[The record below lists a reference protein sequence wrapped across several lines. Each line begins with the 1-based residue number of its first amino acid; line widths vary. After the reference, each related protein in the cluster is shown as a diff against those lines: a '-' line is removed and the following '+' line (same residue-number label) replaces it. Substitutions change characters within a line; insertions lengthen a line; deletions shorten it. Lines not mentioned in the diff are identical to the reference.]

1 MSDAPA
7 SLPPLTSGDGA
18 LPELRE
24 MPANGWRDEFVATF
38 RLSWPLALANLLQM
52 LIWAIDVFFVAR
64 LGEFE
69 LAASSLAVSLFS
81 ILVWGTITLVSMVA
95 ALISAELG
103 RSRYAIAEVRR
114 SVRMGMW
121 LSAICGVLVMLVLSQ
136 TEAILLAA
144 GQRPDLAARAF
155 DYMAIVLWS
164 TVPLLMAS
172 VLRNFVSA
180 LGRPIFATAITA
192 LAIGVNAL
200 GNYALVFGNLGA
212 PALGLEGSAIA
223 TIFTSIFILLAYC
236 VAIESDRRLR
246 RYVIWG
252 RFWRPEWDRLRELV
266 VLGTPVFFTTIA
278 EAGLFGGAA
287 LLMGL
292 IGDSELA
299 GHTIA
304 LQIAAFAFQVPFGVS
319 QAATIRVGYFYGAR
333 DHEAIK
339 RAGAVALLMAV
350 AFMAFTASLMVLM
363 PDTILGLY
371 IDTSKSTNAAMTAFA
386 LQYIVI
392 AALFQLVDGLQ
403 VVAAGALRGLQ
414 DTRVPMWMAIFSY
427 WVPGF
432 GTSYYLGFYTPLEGT
447 GIWIGFA
454 VGLTFATL
462 LLTGR
467 WLMRERLELAGRDTQ
482 PVQAG

>member
-1 MSDAPA
+1 MERIHAPQDTA
-7 SLPPLTSGDGA
+7 H
-18 LPELRE
+18 R
-24 MPANGWRDEFVATF
+24 WRAEIAATF
-38 RLSWPLALANLLQM
+38 RLAWPLALANLLQM

-69 LAASSLAVSLFS
+69 LAASSLAVSLFG

-95 ALISAELG
+95 ALIAAELG

-114 SVRMGMW
+114 SVRMGIW
-121 LSAICGVLVMLVLSQ
+121 LSVICGVLVMLVLSQ

-144 GQRPDLAARAF
+144 GQRPELAARAW
-155 DYMAIVLWS
+155 DYMGIVLWS
-164 TVPLLMAS
+164 TIPLLVAS

-223 TIFTSIFILLAYC
+223 TIFTSVFVVLAYA
-236 VAIESDRRLR
+236 VAIERDRRLR
-246 RYVIWG
+246 RYHLWG

-266 VLGTPVFFTTIA
+266 ALGLPVFFTTIA

-319 QAATIRVGYFYGAR
+319 QAATIRVGYHFGAQ
-333 DHEAIK
+333 DHAAIG

-350 AFMAFTASLMVLM
+350 LFMTFTASLMVLM
-363 PDTILGLY
+363 PETILGLY
-371 IDTSKSTNAAMTAFA
+371 IDTAKPANAAMAAFA

-432 GTSYYLGFYTPLEGT
+432 GTSYYLGFHSPLEGT
-447 GIWIGFA
+447 GVWIGFA

-467 WLMRERLELAGRDTQ
+467 WLLRERLGLASAPMRPGEAQ
-482 PVQAG
+482 PHLG

>member
-1 MSDAPA
+1 MQDQPISTP
-7 SLPPLTSGDGA
+7 LPPETGHGSEGTVSQ
-18 LPELRE
+18 
-24 MPANGWRDEFVATF
+24 GWRDEIRATYK
-38 RLSWPLALANLLQM
+38 LAWPLVLANLLQM

-69 LAASSLAVSLFS
+69 LAASSLAVALFS
-81 ILVWGTITLVSMVA
+81 ILGWATITLVSVVS
-95 ALISAELG
+95 ALIAAELG
-103 RSRYAIAEVRR
+103 RSRFAIAEVRR
-114 SVRMGMW
+114 SVRMAIW
-121 LSAICGVLVMLVLSQ
+121 LSVICGMLVMLVLSQ
-136 TEAILLAA
+136 AEAILLAS
-144 GQRPDLAARAF
+144 GQRPELAARAF
-155 DYMAIVLWS
+155 DYMGIVMWAM
-164 TVPLLMAS
+164 VPLLVAS
-172 VLRNFVSA
+172 VLRNFVST

-200 GNYALVFGNLGA
+200 GNYMLVFGNFGA

-223 TIFTSIFILLAYC
+223 TIMTSIFIVLAYV
-236 VAIESDRRLR
+236 VAIHRDRRLR
-246 RYVIWG
+246 RYFIWG
-252 RFWRPEWDRLRELV
+252 RFWRPEWERLRDLV
-266 VLGTPVFFTTIA
+266 ALGLPVFFTTIA

-292 IGDSELA
+292 IGESQLA

-319 QAATIRVGYFYGAR
+319 QAATIRVGYHYGAR
-333 DHEAIK
+333 NHAAIR
-339 RAGAVALLMAV
+339 RAGAVALVMAV
-350 AFMAFTASLMVLM
+350 GFMSFTASLMLLF
-363 PDTILGLY
+363 PEPILGLY
-371 IDTSKSTNAAMTAFA
+371 IDTAKPANAAMMAFA

-432 GTSYYLGFYTPLEGT
+432 GTSYYLGFHTSLEGI
-447 GIWIGFA
+447 GVWLGFA
-454 VGLTFATL
+454 VGLTSATL

-467 WLMRERLELAGRDTQ
+467 WLMRERLGLADRPARSG
-482 PVQAG
+482 

>member
-1 MSDAPA
+1 MEQTHA
-7 SLPPLTSGDGA
+7 
-18 LPELRE
+18 RE
-24 MPANGWRDEFVATF
+24 DKAQSWRAEIAATY
-38 RLSWPLALANLLQM
+38 RLAWPLALANLLQM

-81 ILVWGTITLVSMVA
+81 ILGWATITLVSMVS
-95 ALISAELG
+95 ALIAAELG
-103 RSRYAIAEVRR
+103 RSRFAIAEVRR
-114 SVRMGMW
+114 SVRMGVW
-121 LSAICGVLVMLVLSQ
+121 LCVVCGMAVMLILSQ
-136 TEAILLAA
+136 TEAILLAS
-144 GQRPDLAARAF
+144 GQKPELAARAY
-155 DYMAIVLWS
+155 DYMGIVLWS
-164 TVPLLMAS
+164 MIPLLVAS

-223 TIFTSIFILLAYC
+223 TIFTSLFILAAYV
-236 VAIESDRRLR
+236 VAIQWDKRLR
-246 RYVIWG
+246 RYFIWG
-252 RFWRPEWDRLRELV
+252 RFWRPEWDRLRDLV

-292 IGDSELA
+292 IGESELA

-333 DHEAIK
+333 DHAAIG

-350 AFMAFTASLMVLM
+350 IFMAFTASLMLLM
-363 PDTILGLY
+363 PETILGLY
-371 IDTSKSTNAAMTAFA
+371 IDTSKPANAAMTAFA
-386 LQYIVI
+386 LQFIVI

-432 GTSYYLGFYTPLEGT
+432 GTSYYLGFHTPLEGT
-447 GIWIGFA
+447 GVWIGFA

-462 LLTGR
+462 LLAGR
-467 WLMRERLELAGRDTQ
+467 WLLRERLGIAERPARARKAQPQ
-482 PVQAG
+482 PV

>member
-1 MSDAPA
+1 MQQMAPEVDTA
-7 SLPPLTSGDGA
+7 ES
-18 LPELRE
+18 
-24 MPANGWRDEFVATF
+24 WRAEIAATF
-38 RLSWPLALANLLQM
+38 KLAWPLALANLLQM

-81 ILVWGTITLVSMVA
+81 ILGWATITLVSMVS
-95 ALISAELG
+95 ALIAAELG

-114 SVRMGMW
+114 SVRMGVW
-121 LSAICGVLVMLVLSQ
+121 LSVICGVVVMLILCQ
-136 TEAILLAA
+136 TEAILLAS
-144 GQRPDLAARAF
+144 GQKPELAARAY
-155 DYMAIVLWS
+155 DYMGIVLWAMI
-164 TVPLLMAS
+164 PLLVAS

-200 GNYALVFGNLGA
+200 GNYALVFGNFGA

-223 TIFTSIFILLAYC
+223 TVVTSVFIVLAY
-236 VAIESDRRLR
+236 VIAIQWDRRLK
-246 RYVIWG
+246 RYAIWG
-252 RFWRPEWDRLRELV
+252 RFWRPEWDRLRDLI

-292 IGDSELA
+292 IGESELA

-339 RAGAVALLMAV
+339 RAGAVALLIAV
-350 AFMAFTASLMVLM
+350 AFMLFTASLMLM
-363 PDTILGLY
+363 MPETILGLY
-371 IDTSKSTNAAMTAFA
+371 IDTSKTANAAMTAFA

-432 GTSYYLGFYTPLEGT
+432 GTSYYLGFYTSLEGI
-447 GIWIGFA
+447 GVWIGFA
-454 VGLTFATL
+454 VGLSFATV

-467 WLMRERLELAGRDTQ
+467 WLMREKLGLAHRPTRANKAQ
-482 PVQAG
+482 PQLG

>member
-1 MSDAPA
+1 MQRIDASMPGE
-7 SLPPLTSGDGA
+7 SLWRT
-18 LPELRE
+18 EL
-24 MPANGWRDEFVATF
+24 AATL

-103 RSRYAIAEVRR
+103 RARFAIAEVRR

-121 LSAICGVLVMLVLSQ
+121 LSVICGVLVMIVLSQ

-144 GQRPDLAARAF
+144 GQRPDLAERAF

-164 TVPLLMAS
+164 TIPLLAAS
-172 VLRNFVSA
+172 VLRSFVSA

-223 TIFTSIFILLAYC
+223 TVFTSLFILAAYT
-236 VAIESDRRLR
+236 VAIEWDRRLR
-246 RYVIWG
+246 RYAIWG
-252 RFWRPEWDRLRELV
+252 RFWRPEWDRLRDLV

-292 IGDSELA
+292 IGESELA

-304 LQIAAFAFQVPFGVS
+304 LQVAAFAFQIPFGVS
-319 QAATIRVGYFYGAR
+319 QAATIRVGYHYGAR
-333 DHEAIK
+333 NHAAIR
-339 RAGAVALLMAV
+339 RAGAVALLLAV
-350 AFMAFTASLMVLM
+350 LFMSFTASLMVLM
-363 PDTILGLY
+363 PHAILGLY
-371 IDTSKSTNAAMTAFA
+371 IDTAQTANAAMMGFA

-432 GTSYYLGFYTPLEGT
+432 GTSYYLGFYTPLAGV
-447 GIWIGFA
+447 GVWIGFA
-454 VGLTFATL
+454 VGLSFATL

-467 WLMRERLELAGRDTQ
+467 WMMRERLGLADRPARASGGQ
-482 PVQAG
+482 PRLG

>member
-1 MSDAPA
+1 MQRVQPQQDTAQ
-7 SLPPLTSGDGA
+7 
-18 LPELRE
+18 
-24 MPANGWRDEFVATF
+24 NWRAEIAATF
-38 RLSWPLALANLLQM
+38 KLSWPLALANLLQM

-95 ALISAELG
+95 ALIAAELG
-103 RSRYAIAEVRR
+103 RSRFAIAEVRR
-114 SVRMGMW
+114 SVRMGVW
-121 LSAICGVLVMLVLSQ
+121 LSVLCGVLVMLVLSQ

-144 GQRPDLAARAF
+144 GQRPELAARAY

-164 TVPLLMAS
+164 TVPLLVAS

-223 TIFTSIFILLAYC
+223 TVFTSIFVVFAYA
-236 VAIESDRRLR
+236 VAIQQDRRLR
-246 RYVIWG
+246 RYSIWG
-252 RFWRPEWDRLRELV
+252 RFWRPEWERLRELV

-319 QAATIRVGYFYGAR
+319 QAATIRVGYHFGAR
-333 DHEAIK
+333 DSAAIG

-350 AFMAFTASLMVLM
+350 IFMTFTASLMLLM
-363 PDTILGLY
+363 PETILGLY
-371 IDTSKSTNAAMTAFA
+371 IDTSRQTNAAMAAFA

-414 DTRVPMWMAIFSY
+414 DTRMPMWMAIFSY

-432 GTSYYLGFYTPLEGT
+432 GTSYYLGFYTSLEGT
-447 GIWIGFA
+447 GVWIGFA
-454 VGLTFATL
+454 VGLTFATV

-467 WLMRERLELAGRDTQ
+467 WLMREKLGLTPQQ
-482 PVQAG
+482 PASN

>member
-1 MSDAPA
+1 MDELNIPRPLPTGSD
-7 SLPPLTSGDGA
+7 
-18 LPELRE
+18 
-24 MPANGWRDEFVATF
+24 GWRDEIFATF
-38 RLSWPLALANLLQM
+38 RLAWPLALANLLQM

-81 ILVWGTITLVSMVA
+81 ILGWATITLVSVVS
-95 ALISAELG
+95 ALIAAELG
-103 RSRYAIAEVRR
+103 RSRFAIAEVRR
-114 SVRMGMW
+114 SVRMAVW
-121 LSAICGVLVMLVLSQ
+121 LSVICGVLVMAILSQ
-136 TEAILLAA
+136 TEAILLAS
-144 GQRPDLAARAF
+144 GQRPGLAARAY
-155 DYMAIVLWS
+155 DYMGIVLWAM
-164 TVPLLMAS
+164 VPLLVAS
-172 VLRNFVSA
+172 VLRNFVST

-200 GNYALVFGNLGA
+200 GNYALVFGNFGA

-223 TIFTSIFILLAYC
+223 TIVTSIFIVFAY
-236 VAIESDRRLR
+236 VFAIRWDRRLR
-246 RYVIWG
+246 RYFIWG
-252 RFWRPEWDRLRELV
+252 RFWRPEWDRLRDLV
-266 VLGTPVFFTTIA
+266 MLGTPVFFTTIA

-292 IGDSELA
+292 IGESELA

-304 LQIAAFAFQVPFGVS
+304 LQVAAFAFQVPFGVS
-319 QAATIRVGYFYGAR
+319 QAATIRVGYHYGAR
-333 DHEAIK
+333 DHAAIG
-339 RAGAVALLMAV
+339 RAGAVALAMAV
-350 AFMAFTASLMVLM
+350 GFMSFTASLMLLM
-363 PDTILGLY
+363 PESILGLY
-371 IDTSKSTNAAMTAFA
+371 IDTTKQANMAMMAFA

-432 GTSYYLGFYTPLEGT
+432 GTSYMLGFHTSLEGI

-454 VGLTFATL
+454 VGLFFATL
-462 LLTGR
+462 LLAGR
-467 WLMRERLELAGRDTQ
+467 WLMRERLGLAHR
-482 PVQAG
+482 PPRS

>member
-1 MSDAPA
+1 MEPAPRF
-7 SLPPLTSGDGA
+7 TKTGVD
-18 LPELRE
+18 
-24 MPANGWRDEFVATF
+24 GWRTELGATL

-103 RSRYAIAEVRR
+103 RSRFAVAEVRR
-114 SVRMGMW
+114 SVRMAVW
-121 LSAICGVLVMLVLSQ
+121 LSVACGVIVMAILSQ
-136 TEAILLAA
+136 TEAILLAT
-144 GQRPDLAARAF
+144 GQRPELAARAY
-155 DYMAIVLWS
+155 DYMGLVLWS
-164 TVPLLMAS
+164 TVPLLVAS

-223 TIFTSIFILLAYC
+223 TIFTSVFVLLAYI
-236 VAIESDRRLR
+236 VAIEWDRRLR

-252 RFWRPEWDRLRELV
+252 RFWRPEWDRLKELF
-266 VLGTPVFFTTIA
+266 VLGMPVFFTTIA

-292 IGDSELA
+292 IGESELA

-319 QAATIRVGYFYGAR
+319 QAATIRVGYHFGAR
-333 DHEAIK
+333 NHEAIG

-350 AFMAFTASLMVLM
+350 LFMSFTAALMLLM
-363 PDTILGLY
+363 PVAILSLY
-371 IDTSKSTNAAMTAFA
+371 IDTSEPANAAMMGFA

-432 GTSYYLGFYTPLEGT
+432 GTSYYLGFHTELEGT
-447 GIWIGFA
+447 GVWIGFA

-467 WLMRERLELAGRDTQ
+467 WLLRERLGLTIAPERPSQRRAPLA
-482 PVQAG
+482 

>member
-1 MSDAPA
+1 
-7 SLPPLTSGDGA
+7 
-18 LPELRE
+18 
-24 MPANGWRDEFVATF
+24 MPANGWRDEFIATF

-114 SVRMGMW
+114 SVRMGVW
-121 LSAICGVLVMLVLSQ
+121 LSVICGALVMLVLSQ

-363 PDTILGLY
+363 PEAILGLY
-371 IDTSKSTNAAMTAFA
+371 IDTSKSANAAMTAFA

-467 WLMRERLELAGRDTQ
+467 WLMRERLELTGRDAQ

>member
-1 MSDAPA
+1 MSEPPP
-7 SLPPLTSGDGA
+7 STPLPRSGSD
-18 LPELRE
+18 
-24 MPANGWRDEFVATF
+24 GWRDEFRATF
-38 RLSWPLALANLLQM
+38 RLAWPLALANLLQM

-69 LAASSLAVSLFS
+69 LAASSLAISLFS

-103 RSRYAIAEVRR
+103 RSRFAVAEVRR
-114 SVRMGMW
+114 SVRMAVW
-121 LSAICGVLVMLVLSQ
+121 LSIGLGIAVMLILSQ
-136 TEAILLAA
+136 TEAILLAT
-144 GQRPDLAARAF
+144 GQRPELAARAY
-155 DYMAIVLWS
+155 DYMGLVLWS
-164 TVPLLMAS
+164 TVPLLVAS

-180 LGRPIFATAITA
+180 LDRPIFATAITA

-223 TIFTSIFILLAYC
+223 TIFTSIFVFLAYV
-236 VAIESDRRLR
+236 VAIERDRRLR

-252 RFWRPEWDRLRELV
+252 RFWRPEWDRLRDLV

-292 IGDSELA
+292 IGESELA

-333 DHEAIK
+333 NSEAIR

-350 AFMAFTASLMVLM
+350 LFMSFTASLMLLM
-363 PDTILGLY
+363 PETILSLY
-371 IDTSKSTNAAMTAFA
+371 IDTSDPANAAMMAFA

-392 AALFQLVDGLQ
+392 AAIFQLVDGLQ

-432 GTSYYLGFYTPLEGT
+432 GTSYYLGFHTSLEGT
-447 GIWIGFA
+447 GVWIGFA
-454 VGLTFATL
+454 VGLTFATV

-467 WLMRERLELAGRDTQ
+467 WLMRERLRLTSRPQRLGQAMAPLA
-482 PVQAG
+482 

>member
-1 MSDAPA
+1 MDELNISRPLPTGSD
-7 SLPPLTSGDGA
+7 
-18 LPELRE
+18 
-24 MPANGWRDEFVATF
+24 GWRDEIFATF
-38 RLSWPLALANLLQM
+38 RLAWPLALANLLQM

-81 ILVWGTITLVSMVA
+81 ILGWATITLVSVVS
-95 ALISAELG
+95 ALIAAELG
-103 RSRYAIAEVRR
+103 RSRFAIAEVRR
-114 SVRMGMW
+114 SVRMAVW
-121 LSAICGVLVMLVLSQ
+121 LSVICGVLVMAILSQ
-136 TEAILLAA
+136 TEAILLAS
-144 GQRPDLAARAF
+144 GQRPGLAARAY
-155 DYMAIVLWS
+155 DYMGIVLWAM
-164 TVPLLMAS
+164 VPLLVAS
-172 VLRNFVSA
+172 VLRNFVST

-200 GNYALVFGNLGA
+200 GNYALVFGNFGA

-223 TIFTSIFILLAYC
+223 TIVTSIFIVFAY
-236 VAIESDRRLR
+236 VFAIRWDRRLR
-246 RYVIWG
+246 RYFIWG
-252 RFWRPEWDRLRELV
+252 RFWRPEWDRLRDLV
-266 VLGTPVFFTTIA
+266 MLGTPVFFTTIA

-292 IGDSELA
+292 IGESELA

-304 LQIAAFAFQVPFGVS
+304 LQVAAFAFQVPFGVS
-319 QAATIRVGYFYGAR
+319 QAATIRVGYHYGAR
-333 DHEAIK
+333 DHAAIG
-339 RAGAVALLMAV
+339 RAGAVALAMAV
-350 AFMAFTASLMVLM
+350 GFMSITATLMLLM
-363 PDTILGLY
+363 PESILGLY
-371 IDTSKSTNAAMTAFA
+371 IDTTKQANMAMMAFA

-432 GTSYYLGFYTPLEGT
+432 GTSYMLGFHTSLEGI

-454 VGLTFATL
+454 VGLFFATL
-462 LLTGR
+462 LLAGR
-467 WLMRERLELAGRDTQ
+467 WLMRERLGLAHR
-482 PVQAG
+482 PPRS